1 MPMNRQK
8 LSIRNLFLVGFTL
21 FSMFFGAGN
30 LIFPPFLGAQ
40 AGQESW
46 KAMAGFLVSA
56 AGLPVLGV
64 AAAALAGGLEKLAGR
79 VGPHFAAVFPV
90 LIYLFIGPCLA
101 IPRTA
106 STSFEMT
113 VLPAANAL
121 GIDLEGR
128 FLGVQGAF
136 AAQAGYSVLF
146 FIVAVLLSLK
156 PERLTDRL
164 GKVLCP
170 TLLILIAVIFTGCL
184 VWPVGIPSGPEASYR
199 SAPALKGFLEGYGTM
214 DTLAAL
220 NFGIVIAMN
229 VREKGVNQEGFVVW
243 ETIKAGLIAGLL
255 LALVY
260 SALAYVGAPVG
271 SAAGKGANGARILSY
286 VAGSLFGDAGR
297 AILGFIFF
305 IACLNTCVGLLCC
318 CSQFFS
324 VRFPCLGYRQWM
336 GVFAAASLFISSAG
350 LDIILRLSE
359 PVLLAVYP
367 VAIVL
372 ILLSFFDRLFER
384 YRGVYVWSVVF
395 TGVVSV
401 IYGLQTAGLALPG
414 NWLALWLPGYEA
426 GLGWILPAA
435 AGILLGM
442 VFGHSMQNGTRD
454 L

>member
-79 VGPHFAAVFPV
+79 VGPHFAAVFPI

-220 NFGIVIAMN
+220 NFEI
-229 VREKGVNQEGFVVW
+229 
-243 ETIKAGLIAGLL
+243 
-255 LALVY
+255 
-260 SALAYVGAPVG
+260 
-271 SAAGKGANGARILSY
+271 
-286 VAGSLFGDAGR
+286 GR
-297 AILGFIFF
+297 AH
-305 IACLNTCVGLLCC
+305 V
-318 CSQFFS
+318 
-324 VRFPCLGYRQWM
+324 
-336 GVFAAASLFISSAG
+336 
-350 LDIILRLSE
+350 
-359 PVLLAVYP
+359 
-367 VAIVL
+367 
-372 ILLSFFDRLFER
+372 
-384 YRGVYVWSVVF
+384 
-395 TGVVSV
+395 
-401 IYGLQTAGLALPG
+401 
-414 NWLALWLPGYEA
+414 
-426 GLGWILPAA
+426 
-435 AGILLGM
+435 
-442 VFGHSMQNGTRD
+442 
-454 L
+454 